1 MITLK
6 ELSERCGVSIAT
18 ISNVINGKNNVSEAT
33 KKLVLDAV
41 KETGYQPNYLA
52 SSLRSSKSR
61 TIGII
66 IEDVTAFSSP
76 AVIEGIMHSLERA
89 GYRTF
94 LENLR
99 CYSKEIFDTGDKFR
113 EVVDQAI
120 RQMLAIKVDGMIF
133 LAAHSRVVDV
143 FPDDLA
149 VPAVVAYA
157 KSLNQRLPSVIMN
170 DELASYEITKYM
182 ISKGG
187 KKFGMISGMSDSVH
201 TIRRKSGYK
210 KALEEA
216 GFEFKEENIFSGKWF
231 RETGYQYA
239 PELIKKGID
248 SIVCGNDHIACGVC
262 DYLRENG
269 LVPGKD
275 IHVSGFDGQEF
286 ADYVSPKLTTMKI
299 PLWQIGNRAGQLIVS
314 VINGEEIKETEITE
328 NCFFVEGATV

>member
-6 ELSERCGVSIAT
+6 ELSEKCGVSIAT

-33 KKLVLDAV
+33 KKVVLEAV

-76 AVIEGIMHSLERA
+76 ALIEGIMHSLEKA

-99 CYSKEIFDTGDKFR
+99 CYSKEIFDTGDKFY
-113 EVVDQAI
+113 EIVEQAI
-120 RQMLAIKVDGMIF
+120 RQMQAIKVDGMIF
-133 LAAHSRVVDV
+133 LAAHSREVNV
-143 FPDDLA
+143 FPENLDI
-149 VPAVVAYA
+149 PAVVAYA
-157 KSLNQRLPSVIMN
+157 KSLNQNYPSVIMN

-201 TIRRKSGYK
+201 TLRRKSGYK

-216 GFEFKEENIFSGKWF
+216 GIEFTEENILSGKWD
-231 RETGYQYA
+231 RKNGCEKA
-239 PELIKKGID
+239 PDLIKKGVD

-262 DYLRENG
+262 DYLRKNG
-269 LVPGKD
+269 MVPGKD
-275 IHVSGFDGQEF
+275 IRISGFDGQEF

-299 PLWQIGNRAGQLIVS
+299 PLWEIGNRAGELIVS
-314 VINGEEIKETEITE
+314 MINGEEITETEITE
-328 NCFFVEGATV
+328 NCFFIEGGTI